1 MNIQSINL
9 RFHDLASSLNLRS
22 FAPDTWIDAK
32 SISFYRLEAPILLQ
46 PDTDFQSLDGL
57 ALPPQSWSET
67 PLSKI
72 DGVPVECAV
81 SNASEFP

>member
-1 MNIQSINL
+1 MFN
-9 RFHDLASSLNLRS
+9 SLTEYFPS
-22 FAPDTWIDAK
+22 
-32 SISFYRLEAPILLQ
+32 RLEAPILFQ

-67 PLSKI
+67 PLSKV

-81 SNASEFP
+81 SVLKRISLMKDC